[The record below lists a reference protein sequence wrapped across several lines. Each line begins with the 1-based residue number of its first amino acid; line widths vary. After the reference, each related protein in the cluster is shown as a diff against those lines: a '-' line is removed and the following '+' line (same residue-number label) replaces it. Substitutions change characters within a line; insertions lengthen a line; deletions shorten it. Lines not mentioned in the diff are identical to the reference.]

1 MLKTTLQTAELPG
14 TFGRRH
20 INHAIRRRLAVT
32 FDSPFILQDRHR
44 FDLRFIQSLYLGNC
58 DSSAIE
64 QEEHRTQIVTG
75 NHERIVRCSN
85 FGNPHLALPVHRSI
99 TGLNRTERRSLRYG
113 CDDRFTCTGL
123 PGLFFGLFRSITS
136 RHKNRSDTGGIPVT
150 LD

>member
-1 MLKTTLQTAELPG
+1 MLETTLQTAELPG

-20 INHAIRRRLAVT
+20 INHAIRCRFAVT
-32 FDSPFILQDRHR
+32 SDSPFVLQDRHR

-75 NHERIVRCSN
+75 DHERIVRCDS
-85 FGNPHLALPVHRSI
+85 FGNPHLDLPVHRSI
-99 TGLNRTERRSLRYG
+99 TGLNRTGRRSLRYG
-113 CDDRFTCTGL
+113 CDDRFTRTGL
-123 PGLFFGLFRSITS
+123 TDLFFSLFRSITS